1 MVYSPKRLYTAAD
14 ELAAMYETVCL
25 MNATDVMGAW
35 GDKPAIVLSAVN
47 EIAHLTGALE
57 HYKGL
62 ASISTRGE
70 QILVPSGHNVH
81 YEHPEVVAEAILNIV
96 NTVR

>member
-1 MVYSPKRLYTAAD
+1 
-14 ELAAMYETVCL
+14 MYETVRAL
-25 MNATDVMGAW
+25 NATDVMDAW
-35 GDKPAIVLSAVN
+35 GDKPAIVLSAVH

-57 HYKGL
+57 HHKEL
-62 ASISTRGE
+62 TPLSTRGE